1 MIGLLSGLIQSE
13 SDVIGGAAFILG
25 KRLCYLLKKIREI
38 KKKPVKQWVTLL
50 GPCSE
55 MRLNLKQCYKR
66 GSGIEILITW
76 RTSSNLALFLV
87 LFKKLHG
94 RAKDLAVGPEYMLM
108 FNCSN
113 KFTL

>member
-1 MIGLLSGLIQSE
+1 
-13 SDVIGGAAFILG
+13 
-25 KRLCYLLKKIREI
+25 
-38 KKKPVKQWVTLL
+38 
-50 GPCSE
+50 
-55 MRLNLKQCYKR
+55 MRLNLKQCYKG